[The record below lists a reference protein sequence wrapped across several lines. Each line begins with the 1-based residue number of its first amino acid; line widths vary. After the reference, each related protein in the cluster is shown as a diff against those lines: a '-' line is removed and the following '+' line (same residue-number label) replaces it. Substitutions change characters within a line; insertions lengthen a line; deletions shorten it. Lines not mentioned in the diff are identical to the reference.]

1 MRISDWSSDVC
12 SSDLIISVLDVA
24 MRLQLAIVAAGV
36 EDSPD
41 VRRRLTP
48 QILNSLIDERLQM
61 QEAER
66 LDIEVTDVQ
75 VAGALAQIAQQNS
88 MTEGQFLTMLRN
100 RGVIPTT
107 LMEQN
112 RAQIDWT

>member
-1 MRISDWSSDVC
+1 
-12 SSDLIISVLDVA
+12 

-75 VAGALAQIAQQNS
+75 VAGALEQIAQQNS
-88 MTEGQFLTMLRN
+88 MTRSEEHTSELQSLMRISYAVFCLKNKITQIQRKK
-100 RGVIPTT
+100 T
-107 LMEQN
+107 LDKKN
-112 RAQIDWT
+112 